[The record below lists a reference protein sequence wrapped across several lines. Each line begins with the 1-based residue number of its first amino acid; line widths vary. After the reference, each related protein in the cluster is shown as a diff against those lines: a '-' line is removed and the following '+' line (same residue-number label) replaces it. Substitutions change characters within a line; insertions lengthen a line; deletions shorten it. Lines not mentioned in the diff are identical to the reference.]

1 MFEITNNECIIL
13 FEQNIVSF
21 STKLKLES
29 QKPAVGVFCL
39 KLFIAAR
46 NLGILDL
53 LDWQPD
59 IPLLAPFSSFH
70 FPPPH

>member
-1 MFEITNNECIIL
+1 MIEITNNECIIL

-29 QKPAVGVFCL
+29 QKPAVEVFSI

-46 NLGILDL
+46 NSGILDL

-59 IPLLAPFSSFH
+59 IPLLAPFSSFQ
-70 FPPPH
+70 FPLPH